1 MKKQVRINEL
11 SLTDWMWLIWFEH
24 IIYVLTVLFFVV
36 SGKLWQIKIS
46 IKKTLSSSQQ

>member
-24 IIYVLTVLFFVV
+24 IIYVLTVLFFIV
-36 SGKLWQIKIS
+36 SGKLWQIKTFQNNIFANN
-46 IKKTLSSSQQ
+46 